1 MTDVIE
7 RAHEADTV
15 ESAGTLRE
23 TLVGR
28 AAELFPLLRA
38 GVAEA
43 ERDRRLPQASI
54 DALVASGIFKIL
66 VPKRYGGYEAD
77 TRTYLEVLAEL
88 ARGDAST
95 AWVVSL
101 LTGLS
106 FMIGMYPEQAQD
118 EIYGA
123 DPDALACGVL
133 TPNGAAQRRPGGYV
147 VSGSWPFASG
157 CLHCTWGGATVP
169 LLDADGTMSNV
180 GFVLMPMSDLSIEDT
195 WFTVGMRGTGSNTL
209 VAEEVFVP
217 DHRVLPLIGPTGAM
231 DVEPL
236 TPFTDEVIYQAPLGP
251 FGVLSF
257 VGTNLGLGRAAL
269 ETTLEQLPKRSIAYT
284 TYTRQIEA
292 PSTHIDLGEAA
303 TRIDTAHLLAY
314 RAADDIEQALAS
326 GHKLDLPARAR
337 IRANLAFAARTT
349 REAVDSLMQLCGA
362 SSMAE
367 FNYLQQIQRDLNTV
381 SLHGLLRA
389 SVCLE
394 VYGATLCGLE
404 PTTMPLV

>member
-7 RAHEADTV
+7 RAHEVDTV
-15 ESAGTLRE
+15 ESPETLRE
-23 TLVGR
+23 MLVGR
-28 AAELFPLLRA
+28 AAELFPLLRS

-54 DALVASGIFKIL
+54 DALVASGIFKIW

-77 TRTYLEVLAEL
+77 PRTYIEVLAEL
-88 ARGDAST
+88 SRGDAST
-95 AWVVSL
+95 SWVVSL
-101 LTGLS
+101 LTGMS
-106 FMIGMYPEQAQD
+106 YMVGMFPEQAQD
-118 EIYGA
+118 EIYGV
-123 DPDALACGVL
+123 DPDARVCGIL
-133 TPNGAAQRRPGGYV
+133 TPNGAAQRSSGGYLV
-147 VSGSWPFASG
+147 NGSWPFASG
-157 CLHCTWGGATVP
+157 CLHSTWGGATVP
-169 LLDADGTMSNV
+169 LVDADGTMINV
-180 GFVLMPMSDLSIEDT
+180 GFILMPMSDLSIKDT

-209 VAEEVFVP
+209 VAKEVFVP
-217 DHRVLPLIGPTGAM
+217 EHRVLPLIGPTGAM
-231 DVEPL
+231 DADTL
-236 TPFTDEVIYQAPLGP
+236 TPFKDEVLYQAPLGSL
-251 FGVLSF
+251 GVLSEI
-257 VGTNLGLGRAAL
+257 GTILGLGKAAL

-284 TYTRQIEA
+284 TYARQVESV
-292 PSTHIDLGEAA
+292 STQVDLGDAA

-314 RAADDIEQALAS
+314 RAAADIDQALTS
-326 GHKLDLPARAR
+326 GQKLDLPARAR
-337 IRANLAFAARTT
+337 IRADFAFAARTV
-349 REAVDSLMQLCGA
+349 RESVDSLMQLCGA